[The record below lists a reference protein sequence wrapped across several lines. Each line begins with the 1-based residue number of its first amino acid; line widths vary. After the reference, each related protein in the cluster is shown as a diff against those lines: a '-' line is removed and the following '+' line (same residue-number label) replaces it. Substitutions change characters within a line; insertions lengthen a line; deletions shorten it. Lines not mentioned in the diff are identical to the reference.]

1 MKQFSF
7 FCVVVLSFCLVVPN
21 AVSAQ
26 RKIGYINMDDL
37 VAAMPETKQARQD
50 LKSCADSLARIDGGI
65 QQDFAR
71 KRDAFFQD
79 SARMDTATKETH
91 RRVLQKLI
99 QQEGEFRA
107 KAKGQLDS
115 LQEVLTVAVLTKAQ
129 DAVSATAKANG
140 YVYVFRKIA
149 GADNQ
154 QRLFVL
160 IGPEGDDLLPQ
171 VKKVLGLGAN

>member
-7 FCVVVLSFCLVVPN
+7 FCVLVLSFCLVVPN

-37 VAAMPETKQARQD
+37 VAAMPETKQARQA
-50 LKSCADSLARIDGGI
+50 LKSCSDSLARIDGGI
-65 QQDFAR
+65 QHDFAM

-91 RRVLQKLI
+91 RRALQKII
-99 QQEGEFRA
+99 QREGEFRA
-107 KAKGQLDS
+107 EAKGQLDS
-115 LQEVLTVAVLTKAQ
+115 LQEALMLAVLTKAQ
-129 DAVSATAKANG
+129 NAITATAKANG
-140 YVYVFRKIA
+140 YVYVFRKVA
-149 GADNQ
+149 GSDNQ
-154 QRLFVL
+154 QRPFVL

-171 VKKVLGLGAN
+171 VKKILGLN